1 MKVFN
6 YGRMYGAGKAF
17 AEKLLMQFNHQLSV
31 VEAKEKA
38 NLMYSKTKGIRY
50 KRFFFSCLDNEVFIF
65 LEIVKIIYGK
75 VVQNLKCSIVWKQLL
90 VVKHL
95 KHQYLNVVLVE
106 HLNHEM
112 SAME

>member
-1 MKVFN
+1 MNLQGKKKDGTDLHSKVANLVGISRDQAKVKEYKLQKRSLINDGFIKVFN

-50 KRFFFSCLDNEVFIF
+50 E
-65 LEIVKIIYGK
+65 
-75 VVQNLKCSIVWKQLL
+75 
-90 VVKHL
+90 
-95 KHQYLNVVLVE
+95 
-106 HLNHEM
+106 
-112 SAME
+112 